1 MGKRRNWQKFK
12 TILEQYS
19 ISKLYHFT
27 DRENLESIIREG
39 GLYSWADCIERGIK
53 IMKPGGSDLSRKLDR
68 KLSLQHCVRVSFTD
82 KHPMM
87 YVAVSEGRINDPIV
101 LEIDPSVIYEENTMF
116 SDMNATKNEAHMGKT
131 IKDFECIHFESVM
144 ADKHFDL
151 EEDEQPFFQAE
162 VLVRNFIPLEYISN
176 IWDFDI
182 PLSKISEPQKFVPKQ
197 IYSSQITETSP
208 TAFVFMIDQ
217 SASMKRT
224 TIFQGTKM
232 TLADAA
238 ARIVNE
244 TINELL
250 YRCVNLNVI
259 RHYYDIAVLGYGNT
273 TDSAWSGALTGRF
286 FFTTEELYINPYYK
300 ITHCQKIHTR
310 QGITEKEIIK
320 KKWVESRCDRNSSGL
335 PLKIVHELIK
345 EWIDHHIDCY
355 PPTIINLTDGMIPTH
370 YRTEIPLERNSL
382 SELTSLKTDYGN
394 VLFYNI
400 YMEAYSDHKLAYP
413 VNQNDLDRQEIDPN
427 ISFYYES
434 SLVPTRYNQAISKI
448 RMDKSG
454 FTRHVGMTVNDD
466 LISLLQ
472 LMDIGTSTNNS

>member
-1 MGKRRNWQKFK
+1 MSKRRNWQKFK
-12 TILEQYS
+12 TILEHYN

-27 DRENLESIIREG
+27 DRENLECIIREG
-39 GLYSWADCIERGIK
+39 GLYSWADCVERGIK

-68 KLSLQHCVRVSFTD
+68 KHNLQHFVRVSFTD

-87 YVAVSEGRINDPIV
+87 YAAMNEGRINDPIV

-116 SDMNATKNEAHMGKT
+116 SDMNATKNEAHMGQT
-131 IKDFECIHFESVM
+131 IKDFECIHFESIT
-144 ADKHFDL
+144 AENHFNL
-151 EEDEQPFFQAE
+151 EEDEQPYFQAE
-162 VLVRNFIPLEYISN
+162 ILVRNFIPLEHISN

-182 PLSKISEPQKFVPKQ
+182 SLQKLSDPQRLVPTQ
-197 IYSSQITETSP
+197 PYSSQVTETSP

-238 ARIVNE
+238 TRIVNE

-250 YRCVNLNVI
+250 YRCVNFNII
-259 RHYYDIAVLGYGNT
+259 RHYYDIAVIGYGNT
-273 TDSAWSGALTGRF
+273 TYSAWSGALAGRF
-286 FFTTEELYINPYYK
+286 FVTPEELNLNPYDKVTY
-300 ITHCQKIHTR
+300 CQKIHTR
-310 QGITEKEIIK
+310 QGLTEKEIIK
-320 KKWVESRCDRNSSGL
+320 KKWVESRCDRSCSGL
-335 PLKIVHELIK
+335 PLKKVHELIK
-345 EWIDHHIDCY
+345 EWIEHHIHCY
-355 PPTIINLTDGMIPTH
+355 PPTIINITDGMIPTH
-370 YRTEIPLERNSL
+370 YRTEIPLERNRL

-400 YMEAYSDHKLAYP
+400 YMEAFSDHKLAYP
-413 VNQNDLDRQEIDPN
+413 VNQDDLDSREKDSI
-427 ISFYYES
+427 ISFYYDS
-434 SLVPTRYNQAISKI
+434 SLVPTKYNQAISEI